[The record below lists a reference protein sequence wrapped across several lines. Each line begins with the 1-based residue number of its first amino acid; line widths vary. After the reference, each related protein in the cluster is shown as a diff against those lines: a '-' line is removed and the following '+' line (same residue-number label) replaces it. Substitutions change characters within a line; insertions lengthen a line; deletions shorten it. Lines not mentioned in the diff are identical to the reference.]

1 MEGRFGASS
10 CCQSVGENPFTMHI
24 LLKAG
29 MSVCGVERAG
39 CAVSEG
45 KGASDPRAGVPQP
58 PPSLGAFHVCAQ
70 LRLGLS

>member
-1 MEGRFGASS
+1 
-10 CCQSVGENPFTMHI
+10 MHI

-70 LRLGLS
+70 LRLGLP